1 LRHWLILINVQ
12 MQINIARL
20 MKILPYTWFIVSW
33 IAIFVFIRLKS
44 EQNNML
50 R

>member
-1 LRHWLILINVQ
+1 
-12 MQINIARL
+12 MQINIAKL

-33 IAIFVFIRLKS
+33 IAVCVLIRLKS